1 MKTAYLDCFSGLSGD
16 MFLGSLLDA
25 GLSFDRL
32 KQCLQTLPF
41 HGYELELRRETRNQI
56 SGTRFVVHLDE
67 AHHKKIGRKRSE
79 HAKNGHEN
87 RSLKSISKVI
97 DRGNLT
103 DSVKAKSMAIFESL
117 ARVEGHIHNLPP
129 DQVHFHEVG
138 AVDSIIDIVGTVYAL
153 EALGIERLL
162 VSPLPL
168 GSGFVKTA
176 HGRIPVPAPA
186 TLALLKGVPV
196 LNSDVQQ
203 EMVTPTGA
211 ALATGLADTFGPMPT
226 MVVENVG
233 YGVGSRELPD
243 RPNLLRIIIGHEK
256 HGNQTDTVVVLETN
270 LDDMRPEFLGYLME
284 RLFRAGALDVVFTPV
299 QMKKN
304 RPGVQVQV
312 IGRPNQKNTLMEIM
326 VQETTTLGIRFRY
339 SQRMIL
345 ERNQAEVESPW
356 GKISVKRVIQG
367 ESTRLVPE
375 YDVCREIALKNNIP
389 LRDVYQWIDNL
400 NLKR

>member
-25 GLSFDRL
+25 GLSFDQL

-67 AHHKKIGRKRSE
+67 GYNKVHGHKKHGRKNRDLKAISE
-79 HAKNGHEN
+79 
-87 RSLKSISKVI
+87 VI
-97 DRGNLT
+97 DQGNLT
-103 DSVKAKSMAIFESL
+103 DPVKKKSKAIFEAL
-117 ARVEGHIHNLPP
+117 AWVEGHIHNLPP
-129 DQVHFHEVG
+129 DQVHFHEVS

-153 EALGIERLL
+153 EILGIKRLM

-196 LNSDVQQ
+196 LNSGVPQ

-211 ALATGLADTFGPMPT
+211 ALATGLATSFGPMPP
-226 MVVENVG
+226 MVVQNVG

-243 RPNLLRIIIGHEK
+243 RPNLLRIIIGHEE
-256 HGNQTDTVVVLETN
+256 HGEQTDTVVVLETN
-270 LDDMRPEFLGYLME
+270 LDDMRPEGLGYLME
-284 RLFRAGALDVVFTPV
+284 RLFRAGALDVVFLPA

-312 IGRPNQKNTLMEIM
+312 IGRPEQKDPLMEIM

-339 SQRMIL
+339 SRRMVL
-345 ERNQAEVESPW
+345 ERNQEAVESPW
-356 GKISVKRVIQG
+356 GKITVKRVVR
-367 ESTRLVPE
+367 EKSSRLVPE

-389 LRDVYQWIDNL
+389 LRDIYQWIESL
-400 NLKR
+400 NSKG

>member
-25 GLSFDRL
+25 GLSFDQL

-41 HGYELELRRETRNQI
+41 HGYDLELRRETRNQI
-56 SGTRFVVHLDE
+56 SGSRFVVRLDE
-67 AHHKKIGRKRSE
+67 AHNKKIGHKK
-79 HAKNGHEN
+79 HGHKNRG
-87 RSLKSISKVI
+87 LKDIREVI
-97 DRGNLT
+97 DQGDLT
-103 DSVKAKSMAIFESL
+103 DSVKKTSMEIFESL
-117 ARVEGHIHNLPP
+117 ARVEGRIHNLPP

-186 TLALLKGVPV
+186 TLGLLKGVPV
-196 LNSDVQQ
+196 LNSGVQQ

-211 ALATGLADTFGPMPT
+211 ALATGLADAFGPLPT

-284 RLFRAGALDVVFTPV
+284 RLFRAGALDVVFAPV

-312 IGRPNQKNTLMEIM
+312 IGRPDQKNALMEIM

-339 SQRMIL
+339 SRRMVL

-356 GKISVKRVIQG
+356 GKIAVKGVIQG

-400 NLKR
+400 NL

>member
-25 GLSFDRL
+25 GLPFAQL

-41 HGYELELRRETRNQI
+41 NGYKLEVRREMRNRI
-56 SGTRFVVHLDE
+56 SGTRFLVHLDE
-67 AHHKKIGRKRSE
+67 AHNK
-79 HAKNGHEN
+79 KNGHQNNHHEN
-87 RSLKSISKVI
+87 RGIKDICKII

-103 DSVKAKSMAIFESL
+103 DSVKKKSTAIFESL

-138 AVDSIIDIVGTVYAL
+138 AVDSIIDIVGSVYAL
-153 EALGIERLL
+153 EILGIERLL

-186 TLALLKGVPV
+186 TLALLEGVPV
-196 LNSDVQQ
+196 LNSGVQQ

-211 ALATGLADTFGPMPT
+211 ALATGLAHAFAPMPP
-226 MVVENVG
+226 MVIQHVG

-243 RPNLLRIIIGHEK
+243 RPNLLRVIIGHEAP
-256 HGNQTDTVVVLETN
+256 GNQTDTVVVLETN
-270 LDDMRPEFLGYLME
+270 LDDMRPEGLGYLME
-284 RLFRAGALDVVFTPV
+284 RLFGAGALDVVFAFV

-312 IGRPNQKNTLMEIM
+312 IGRPDQKNALMEIM
-326 VQETTTLGIRFRY
+326 VQETSTLGIRFRTANGWFSKRTGRSWRVRGEKLMSNALFKTDPHAWY
-339 SQRMIL
+339 
-345 ERNQAEVESPW
+345 RNMTFVEKSP
-356 GKISVKRVIQG
+356 
-367 ESTRLVPE
+367 
-375 YDVCREIALKNNIP
+375 
-389 LRDVYQWIDNL
+389 
-400 NLKR
+400 

>member
-25 GLSFDRL
+25 GLPFDQL

-41 HGYELELRRETRNQI
+41 HGYDLELRREMRNQI
-56 SGTRFVVHLDE
+56 SGTRFMVHLDE
-67 AHHKKIGRKRSE
+67 GHHGEHGHKKSDP
-79 HAKNGHEN
+79 AKNGHEN
-87 RSLKSISKVI
+87 RGLKAIRDII
-97 DRGNLT
+97 DRGDLT
-103 DSVKAKSMAIFESL
+103 DSVKVKSMAIFESL

-153 EALGIERLL
+153 ETLGIERLL

-186 TLALLKGVPV
+186 TLALLKGIPV
-196 LNSDVQQ
+196 LNSGVQQ

-211 ALATGLADTFGPMPT
+211 ALATGLAASFGPMPP
-226 MVVENVG
+226 MVVQNIG

-243 RPNLLRIIIGHEK
+243 RPNLLRIIIGHEE
-256 HGNQTDTVVVLETN
+256 HGKQTDTVVVLETN
-270 LDDMRPEFLGYLME
+270 LDDMRPEGLGYLME
-284 RLFRAGALDVVFTPV
+284 RLLGAGALDVVFLPV

-304 RPGVQVQV
+304 RPGIQVQV
-312 IGRPNQKNTLMEIM
+312 IGRPEQKDPLMEIM

-339 SQRMIL
+339 SRRMVL
-345 ERNQAEVESPW
+345 ERNQEAVESPW
-356 GKISVKRVIQG
+356 GEINVKRVIR
-367 ESTRLVPE
+367 EKSSSLVPE

-389 LRDVYQWIDNL
+389 LRDIYEWIESL
-400 NLKR
+400 NFKG

>member
-25 GLSFDRL
+25 GLSFDPL
-32 KQCLQTLPF
+32 KQCLQALPF
-41 HGYELELRRETRNQI
+41 HGYRLESKRETRNQI
-56 SGTRFVVHLDE
+56 SGTRFMVHLDE
-67 AHHKKIGRKRSE
+67 GHYKGHGDKKHGHK
-79 HAKNGHEN
+79 N
-87 RSLKSISKVI
+87 RDLKAISQII
-97 DRGNLT
+97 DQGDLT
-103 DSVKAKSMAIFESL
+103 DSVKKKSMAIFESL

-129 DQVHFHEVG
+129 DRVHFHEVG

-153 EALGIERLL
+153 EILGIERLL

-196 LNSDVQQ
+196 LNSGVQQ

-211 ALATGLADTFGPMPT
+211 ALATGLAASFGPMPP
-226 MVVENVG
+226 MVVQNVG

-243 RPNLLRIIIGHEK
+243 RPNLLRVIIGHEE
-256 HGNQTDTVVVLETN
+256 HGKQTDTVVVLETN
-270 LDDMRPEFLGYLME
+270 LDDMRPEGLGYLME
-284 RLFRAGALDVVFTPV
+284 RLFRAGALDVVFLPV

-312 IGRPNQKNTLMEIM
+312 IGRPERKDRLMQIM

-339 SQRMIL
+339 SRRMLL
-345 ERNQAEVESPW
+345 ERNPETVASPW
-356 GKISVKRVIQG
+356 GEIAVKRVIR
-367 ESTRLVPE
+367 EKTSRLVPE
-375 YDVCREIALKNNIP
+375 YDVCRDIAMENNIP
-389 LRDVYQWIDNL
+389 LRDVYQWIDSL
-400 NLKR
+400 NSKG

>member
-32 KQCLQTLPF
+32 KECLETLPF
-41 HGYELELRRETRNQI
+41 RGYALELKRESRNHI
-56 SGTRFVVHLDE
+56 SGTRFRVHLHD
-67 AHHKKIGRKRSE
+67 HHDKEGGHRKRGLE
-79 HAKNGHEN
+79 AINTIIGQ
-87 RSLKSISKVI
+87 
-97 DRGNLT
+97 GNLT
-103 DSVKAKSMAIFESL
+103 DAVKQKSMAIFGSL

-153 EALGIERLL
+153 EVLEIERLF

-196 LNSDVQQ
+196 LNSGVQQ

-211 ALATGLADTFGPMPT
+211 ALATGLATAFGPMPP
-226 MVVENVG
+226 MVVQNVG

-243 RPNLLRIIIGHEK
+243 RPNLLRIVIGHDHTDK
-256 HGNQTDTVVVLETN
+256 TDTVVILESN
-270 LDDMRPEFLGYLME
+270 LDDMHPEWLGYLME
-284 RLFRAGALDVVFTPV
+284 RLLDAGALDVVFSPI

-312 IGRPNQKNTLMEIM
+312 IGRPDQKDLLMNIM

-339 SQRMIL
+339 SRRMVL
-345 ERNQAEVESPW
+345 DRGPEEVESPW
-356 GKISVKRVIQG
+356 GRIRVKRVRMG
-367 ESTRLVPE
+367 VDDESSRLTPE
-375 YDVCREIALKNNIP
+375 YDVCREIASKNHIP
-389 LRDVYQWIDNL
+389 LRDVYQWINNL
-400 NLKR
+400 NGKR